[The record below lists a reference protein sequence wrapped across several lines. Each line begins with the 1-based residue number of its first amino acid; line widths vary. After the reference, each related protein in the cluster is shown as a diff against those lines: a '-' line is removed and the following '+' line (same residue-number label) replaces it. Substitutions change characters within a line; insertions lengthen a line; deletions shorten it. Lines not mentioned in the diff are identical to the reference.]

1 MPAFIEVSQLTHR
14 HSDASPETPP
24 ALEDVSFSVQAG
36 EMIALVGGN
45 GSGKTT
51 LARHLNALAM
61 PSSGTVLIDGRDTRD
76 RGQHA
81 AIRADVGMVF
91 QHPEDQVVATLVEQD
106 VAFGPEN
113 LCRLPAEIR
122 RHVDEALAVVSMSE
136 HRLRQPHMLSAGQIQ
151 RVALAGVL
159 AMQPRCIIFDEATA
173 MLDPRGRRDILRQM
187 QDLNQRGITI
197 LFITHF
203 MHEVPLA
210 SRILL
215 LKRGRL
221 AYDGSPAT
229 LFANQALLDECGLE
243 QPAVIRF
250 RVALPQVFRDAPSD
264 LTRLQ
269 TMLDAIPP
277 YAGTSQPPAT
287 QTRIPSDAA
296 IIDIKGLQHTYLK
309 NTPLAHQSLI
319 DVDLQVP
326 ENLPHGIIGA
336 TGSGKSTL
344 LQHLNGLYSPQSGSI
359 RVGQFDLNDPGLDVK
374 ALRRY
379 IGMVFQNPEQYF
391 FEQYAGDEIAYGLKR
406 LPGQTG
412 IRERVRWAME
422 WVGLDFDAF
431 KDRLSSTLSGGEQ
444 RKVALAAALATRP
457 RLLVLDE
464 PTAGL
469 DPASR
474 RLLLNNLRQLHD
486 QGVQSIFSSHNME
499 DIVESVENVTV
510 LVDGRDHMQGSVE
523 DIFSDRQA
531 LEDAGLEQPPAVRL
545 AQALLTKG
553 WPLSGTAL
561 TLSAIT
567 AEINA
572 LMSPAD

>member
-24 ALEDVSFSVQAG
+24 ALEDVSFSVQPG

-76 RGQHA
+76 RSQHA

-113 LCRLPAEIR
+113 LCRLPANIR
-122 RHVDEALAVVSMSE
+122 RHVDAALAVVSMSE
-136 HRLRQPHMLSAGQIQ
+136 HRLREPHMLSAGQIQ

-187 QDLNQRGITI
+187 QDLNRQGITI

-215 LKRGRL
+215 LNRGRL
-221 AYDGSPAT
+221 AYDGSPAA
-229 LFANQALLDECGLE
+229 LFAEQALLAECGLE
-243 QPAVIRF
+243 QPAVIRY
-250 RVALPQVFRDAPSD
+250 RLALPALFHDAPRD

-269 TMLDAIPP
+269 TMLDAIPE
-277 YAGTSQPPAT
+277 YT
-287 QTRIPSDAA
+287 DAA
-296 IIDIKGLQHTYLK
+296 TSRHPQAEPTQASPALIRIEGLQHTYLK
-309 NTPLAHQSLI
+309 DTPLAHQSLRH
-319 DVDLQVP
+319 VDLTIP
-326 ENLPHGIIGA
+326 ESLPHGIIGA

-344 LQHLNGLYSPQSGSI
+344 LQHLNGLYLPQAG
-359 RVGQFDLNDPGLDVK
+359 RVQVGPFDLTAPDVDLL
-374 ALRRY
+374 ALRRF

-391 FEQYAGDEIAYGLKR
+391 FEQYAGDEIAYGPKR
-406 LPGQTG
+406 IEGNTAV
-412 IRERVRWAME
+412 REQVRWAME
-422 WVGLDFDAF
+422 LVGLDFELF

-444 RKVALAAALATRP
+444 RKVALAAALATHP

-474 RLLLNNLRQLHD
+474 RLLLDNLRRLRD

-510 LVDGRDHMQGSVE
+510 LVHGCDELSGRVE
-523 DIFSDRQA
+523 QVFADRQA
-531 LEDAGLEQPPAVRL
+531 LEAAGLEQPPDVRL
-545 AQALLTKG
+545 QRALLMKG
-553 WPLSGTAL
+553 WPISEAAL
-561 TLSAIT
+561 TLPAIV
-567 AEINA
+567 AQIDELA
-572 LMSPAD
+572 AS

>member
-24 ALEDVSFSVQAG
+24 ALEDVSFSVQPG

-61 PSSGTVLIDGRDTRD
+61 PSSGTVLVDGRDTRD

-122 RHVDEALAVVSMSE
+122 RHVDEALAVVSMSD

-215 LKRGRL
+215 LKCGRL

-277 YAGTSQPPAT
+277 YAGTSQPPAAHT
-287 QTRIPSDAA
+287 HIPSDAA

-309 NTPLAHQSLI
+309 NTPLAHQSLV

-359 RVGQFDLNDPGLDVK
+359 RVGQFELNDPGLDVK

-553 WPLSGTAL
+553 WPLSATAL

>member
-1 MPAFIEVSQLTHR
+1 MPAFIEVNHLTHR

-24 ALEDVSFSVQAG
+24 ALEDVSFSVQPG

-61 PSSGTVLIDGRDTRD
+61 PSSGTVLVDGRDTRD

-269 TMLDAIPP
+269 TMLDAIPS
-277 YAGTSQPPAT
+277 YAGTSQPPAA
-287 QTRIPSDAA
+287 QNRISSDAA

-572 LMSPAD
+572 LTSPAD

>member
-309 NTPLAHQSLI
+309 NTPLAHQSLV

-359 RVGQFDLNDPGLDVK
+359 RVGQFELNDPGLDVK

-553 WPLSGTAL
+553 WPLSATAL